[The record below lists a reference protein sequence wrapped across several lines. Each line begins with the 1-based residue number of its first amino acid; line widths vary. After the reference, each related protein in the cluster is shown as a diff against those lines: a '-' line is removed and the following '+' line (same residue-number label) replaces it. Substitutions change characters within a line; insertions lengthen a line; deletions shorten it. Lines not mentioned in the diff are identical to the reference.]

1 MINLF
6 DTIQNYVTGGT
17 WLTGKCDGTSTNTL
31 DISDP
36 TNVDTSPITVTGEYW
51 FNYTTTNSPSGCD
64 GCTEVKINILA
75 NDYTVGVAEDIDVCS
90 SNLNPYDL
98 ETDIY
103 NWTNPP
109 TLDDIVPQWD
119 LFVIFPSSDCA
130 VLNQFGSNLV
140 GSNIQSNITQVDD
153 LNISSCS
160 AGNTINAIL
169 RGRYVFPD
177 GNSCVK
183 EVNFNVN
190 IINCAPQCFQQ
201 FTIEPSAVCL
211 GTNTGSFGVNL
222 DYISTNNGTVT
233 INQSFTNWSDVISII
248 NANTP
253 YTAYCDNGK
262 FKIDTINGDVITSVN
277 FTQGTFPI
285 ILDFYPCI
293 ANYPCFEVQPSSVT
307 GTQMCTNFVAVGST
321 LVSFTTNNATTMIN
335 DSFNQDL
342 DLQSDLT
349 NNTIF
354 IFDCV
359 GSTPTL
365 FSPTTTD
372 IPLSFEVIMNGVTET
387 FNIIPC

>member
-190 IINCAPQCFQQ
+190 IEDCVPCPELTVTTPILLSNGNTITFPFSSTPFQFDDFRYDFQLTPNNCTDLLSLSDMIRVRFNYYNHDLSGGNASSNGFIVTIGDGTSGAQYITESI
-201 FTIEPSAVCL
+201 TIEP
-211 GTNTGSFGVNL
+211 
-222 DYISTNNGTVT
+222 
-233 INQSFTNWSDVISII
+233 
-248 NANTP
+248 NTP
-253 YTAYCDNGK
+253 SYGTDTAW
-262 FKIDTINGDVITSVN
+262 VVRLS
-277 FTQGTFPI
+277 QPA
-285 ILDFYPCI
+285 I
-293 ANYPCFEVQPSSVT
+293 ADRWVEF
-307 GTQMCTNFVAVGST
+307 
-321 LVSFTTNNATTMIN
+321 
-335 DSFNQDL
+335 
-342 DLQSDLT
+342 
-349 NNTIF
+349 
-354 IFDCV
+354 
-359 GSTPTL
+359 
-365 FSPTTTD
+365 D
-372 IPLSFEVIMNGVTET
+372 IPLGELLNGQYLSTFAYGSVQNGVEIID
-387 FNIIPC
+387 NIDVEIMTDICNC